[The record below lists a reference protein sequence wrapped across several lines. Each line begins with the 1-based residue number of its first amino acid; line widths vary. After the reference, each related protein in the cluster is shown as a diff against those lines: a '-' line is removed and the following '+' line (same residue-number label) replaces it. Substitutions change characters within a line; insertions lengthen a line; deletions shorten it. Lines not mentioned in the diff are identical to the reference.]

1 MADKPCIYVFAG
13 TNGAGKSSVLGEMAI
28 RAGAEYFNPDEATL
42 RILAANPGATSAEA
56 NAEAWAQGKRLLE
69 RAIREH
75 LDYMFETTLGGETFV
90 GLLQKALASRFE
102 VRIAYVGLESPELHI
117 ARVAARVARGGHDIP
132 EERIRYRYDQG
143 REHLIQLLPNLTEMK
158 LYDNSAE
165 ADPQAG
171 KAPRPKLLL
180 HMVAGRMKE
189 MCDARQVPKWAKP
202 IVAAALRVRD

>member
-1 MADKPCIYVFAG
+1 VADKPCIHVLAG

-28 RAGAEYFNPDEATL
+28 RAGAEYFNPDDATL
-42 RILAANPGATSAEA
+42 RILAANPGATLAEA

-69 RAIREH
+69 RAIAEH

-90 GLLQKALASRFE
+90 GLLQKALASGLD
-102 VRIAYVGLESPELHI
+102 VRVAYVGLESPELHI

-132 EERIRYRYDQG
+132 EERIRYRYDKG

-165 ADPQAG
+165 ADPHAG

-180 HMVAGRMKE
+180 HMVADRIKE

-202 IVAAALRVRD
+202 IVAAALRM